1 MNSMF
6 AVLFKFLVT
15 MNHQIA
21 LMNYVADLEDFG
33 GVNLL
38 RISLL
43 EDKKRVNN
51 QLKILLGG

>member
-33 GVNLL
+33 RGKFVKNFSSG
-38 RISLL
+38 R
-43 EDKKRVNN
+43 
-51 QLKILLGG
+51 